1 MTKAGGED
9 QELFKITIE
18 MKERGRIL
26 KHSKNIAQ
34 RAKRLEYPSGLI
46 RPLIVVTSRHQSCG
60 MEWTIEYDVVQRKL
74 VFK

>member
-1 MTKAGGED
+1 MTKVEGTG

-18 MKERGRIL
+18 MKKRGQIL
-26 KHSKNIAQ
+26 KHNKNITQ

-60 MEWTIEYDVVQRKL
+60 MDY
-74 VFK
+74 